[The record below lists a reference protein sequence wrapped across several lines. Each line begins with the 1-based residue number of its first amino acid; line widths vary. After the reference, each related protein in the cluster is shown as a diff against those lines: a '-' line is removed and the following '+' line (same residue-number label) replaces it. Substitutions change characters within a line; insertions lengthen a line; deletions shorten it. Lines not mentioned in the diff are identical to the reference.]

1 MTFSTRAI
9 ILKRYKIGEADRLL
23 LAFTEE
29 IGKIL
34 VVAKAARRAE
44 SKLAGH
50 IEPYALTNLEISP
63 GKGEFYHLTG
73 AQNPTNFLDINLN
86 ITALRHIEILGEVID
101 LTLGDAETNPKAFSK
116 LVDGILAVRQNPAN
130 SHLISIEYLVKILE
144 SIGFK
149 PELQICS
156 ICQNRV
162 LDMQNG
168 WSSLNGGIVCHDCCA
183 LKASIREVQDNRTI
197 SLLRVMQSEDNAAG
211 RLKVDLKHITEA
223 HGLVVDYL
231 LTHLSRPLKSL
242 S

>member
-34 VVAKAARRAE
+34 VVAKATRKVE

-50 IEPYALTNLEISP
+50 IEPYALTNLEIQP

-73 AQNPTNFLDINLN
+73 AQNLANFLDIDLN
-86 ITALRHIEILGEVID
+86 ISAVRHLEILGEVID
-101 LTLGDAETNPKAFSK
+101 LTLGDAEANPKAFSK
-116 LVDGILAVRQNPAN
+116 LVDGITAVRQNPAN

-144 SIGFK
+144 CIGFK

-156 ICQNRV
+156 ICQNQV

-168 WSSLNGGIVCHDCCA
+168 WSSLNGGIVCHNCCA
-183 LKASIREVQDNRTI
+183 VRADIRVVKDNQTI
-197 SLLRVMQSEDNAAG
+197 SLLRVMQSEANVAG
-211 RLKVDLKHITEA
+211 RLKVDLKYITEA

-231 LTHLSRPLKSL
+231 LIHLSRPLKSL

>member
-23 LAFTEE
+23 LTFTEE
-29 IGKIL
+29 VGKIL
-34 VVAKAARRAE
+34 IVAKAARRAE

-50 IEPYALTNLEISP
+50 IEPYALTNLEICP

-73 AQNPTNFLDINLN
+73 AQNPTNFLDVALN
-86 ITALRHIEILGEVID
+86 IAALRHLEILGEVID
-101 LTLGDAETNPKAFSK
+101 LTLGDAEANPKAFSK
-116 LVDGILAVRQNPAN
+116 LVDGITAVRQNPEN

-149 PELQICS
+149 PELQVCS

-162 LDMQNG
+162 LDVKNG
-168 WSSLNGGIVCHDCCA
+168 WSSVSGGVVCHNCCS
-183 LKASIREVQDNRTI
+183 LRVDIKEVKDNQTI
-197 SLLRVMQSEDNAAG
+197 SLLRVMQSENNAAG